1 MIHIFDRFTI
11 DTEYW
16 QNFVQQA
23 SPSQYC
29 NWGRIPVRQ
38 NTKAVLGCLPM
49 HNYIKHIL
57 HSAIN
62 SLIFWRVLYWIQNFK
77 AR

>member
-29 NWGRIPVRQ
+29 DWGRIPVR
-38 NTKAVLGCLPM
+38 TRLRP
-49 HNYIKHIL
+49 YDRPFDIL
-57 HSAIN
+57 EK
-62 SLIFWRVLYWIQNFK
+62 QQMP
-77 AR
+77 